1 MVTGPAQNVRRVNN
15 AGFALAELL
24 ISCAVFAA
32 VSMGL
37 YMAFTSLKRSY
48 AATTDFA
55 INHADQMRISDYLA
69 LDFRRAVAVTVST
82 NDTTVTIP
90 NYYDASGNAPL
101 LPALYAGGVFYTAVD
116 MTGKTIRNGSGA
128 PTTTTGA
135 DGEYYIDDDAFA
147 LYGPK
152 TSGAWGAAT
161 PLATTV
167 RYYLDG
173 DTIYRKEGSKA
184 PIGLASGVSD
194 FKFYPTNPTDP
205 AYLGKAIK
213 LQITFNPTYTSGATS
228 NAVTLATSFYNT
240 TLLRNS
246 RRDRVSALY

>member
-1 MVTGPAQNVRRVNN
+1 MVAQRQNFDRTRN
-15 AGFALAELL
+15 AGFALAELM
-24 ISCAVFAA
+24 ISCAVFAT

-37 YMAFTSLKRSY
+37 YMAFTSLSRSY
-48 AATTDFA
+48 SATTDFA

-90 NYYDASGNAPL
+90 NYYDNSGTTPL
-101 LPALYAGGVFYTAVD
+101 LPALYAGGVFYTATD

-128 PTTTTGA
+128 PASTIGA
-135 DGEYYIDDDAFA
+135 DGDYYVDDDAFA

-152 TSGAWGAAT
+152 TTGAWGAAT
-161 PLATTV
+161 PLATNI
-167 RYYLDG
+167 RYYLQG
-173 DTIYRKEGSKA
+173 DTIFRQEGSKS
-184 PIGLASGVSD
+184 PIALASSVSD
-194 FKFYPTNPTDP
+194 FHFYPTNPTDP

-213 LQITFNPTYTSGATS
+213 LQITFNPTYRLGSTSA
-228 NAVTLATSFYNT
+228 AVTLATSFYNT

-246 RRDRVSALY
+246 RRDRVSSLY